1 MVKEGALVY
10 VLGATTRKPH
20 KDLDSSFSPT
30 LDLLSAIFP
39 FKVTHDREA
48 PHQQGGQENGASSF
62 CSSPGGAP
70 RGDEAGGGPASIAS
84 CTYLEKALIKFFEHI
99 PNLAPWRVTTGHEAH
114 SGYVENCP
122 GVYMYTQELS
132 LLRGLLGA
140 EQSK

>member
-1 MVKEGALVY
+1 M
-10 VLGATTRKPH
+10 LGATIQEPQE
-20 KDLDSSFSPT
+20 DLDSRFSPT
-30 LDLLSAIFP
+30 LDLLPAIFP
-39 FKVTHDREA
+39 FKVMHDREA
-48 PHQQGGQENGASSF
+48 PHQQAGQENGGRQRKASSL

-84 CTYLEKALIKFFEHI
+84 CTYLEKALIKFFEPI